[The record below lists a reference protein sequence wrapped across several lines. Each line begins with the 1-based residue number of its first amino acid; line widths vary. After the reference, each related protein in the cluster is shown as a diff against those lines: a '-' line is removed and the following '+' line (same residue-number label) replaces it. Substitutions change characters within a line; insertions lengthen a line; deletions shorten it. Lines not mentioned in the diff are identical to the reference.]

1 MTSLRQVRQK
11 SVLREYVEAIAFAV
25 LLALCIRT
33 FVVQAFKIPSGS
45 MLPTLKIGDH
55 LLVNKFVY
63 GIRLPLVGTMLV
75 PLGTPRPSDVIVF
88 KYPQDPKLDYIKRV
102 VAVGG
107 QTLEVRDKLVYIDG
121 KPTEDLQ
128 AVHLDDK
135 KISAR
140 VSPRDQFGPVTVPQG
155 KVFVMGDNRDNSY
168 DSRFWGFVDQ
178 RDIRGK
184 ALFIYWSWDIDQP
197 LFSLGRLS
205 SIRWGRLGS
214 MVH

>member
-1 MTSLRQVRQK
+1 MTQLGRVRQK
-11 SVLREYVEAIAFAV
+11 SVVREYVEAIGFAV

-63 GIRLPLVGTMLV
+63 GVRLPFVGTLLL
-75 PLGTPRPSDVIVF
+75 PLGSPRPGDVVVF

-107 QTLEVRDKLVYIDG
+107 QSVELRDKRLYIDG
-121 KPTEDLQ
+121 KAVEDRH
-128 AVHLDDK
+128 AVHLDER
-135 KISAR
+135 SLSPR

-168 DSRFWGFVDQ
+168 DSRFWGFVDVK
-178 RDIRGK
+178 DIRGK
-184 ALFIYWSWDIDQP
+184 AMFIYWSWDIEQP
-197 LFSLGRLS
+197 LLSPGRAG
-205 SIRWGRLGS
+205 SIRWQRLGS
-214 MVH
+214 MVR

>member
-107 QTLEVRDKLVYIDG
+107 QTLEVRDKVVYIDG

-135 KISAR
+135 KIAAR

-184 ALFIYWSWDIDQP
+184 ALVIYWSWDIDQP

>member
-1 MTSLRQVRQK
+1 VTSLRQVRQK